1 MLSPLGLRAGLV
13 RSAGSFSCV
22 THMHRALGSPP
33 LSRLLSEGGHV
44 QMFEQSSWNESFVVN
59 ATEEQKRLVQWR

>member
-13 RSAGSFSCV
+13 RSAGSFNCV

-33 LSRLLSEGGHV
+33 LARLLSEDGDV
-44 QMFEQSSWNESFVVN
+44 QMFEQFSWNESCMVH
-59 ATEEQKRLVQWR
+59 ATEEQKRLVQW